1 MVSCHN
7 LCECTMKTTNE
18 WQFLKGLSIDPISF
32 LGLVAVNDEVY
43 ILSCGPAWLH
53 ECPAG
58 MSETWRVE
66 CYNPGSDEWKLKT
79 KITMTL
85 EKDSCLNFA
94 IRGTVKVFRGLRSSS
109 QITLC
114 NNRNVPSPT
123 QDKLLRRSDKRKC
136 SIMWFLKKLTSLKFS
151 SLIIVDNSCSLELPS
166 CGWEKTIKCYIPRQ
180 TLFKKDFDR
189 L

>member
-1 MVSCHN
+1 
-7 LCECTMKTTNE
+7 
-18 WQFLKGLSIDPISF
+18 
-32 LGLVAVNDEVY
+32 
-43 ILSCGPAWLH
+43 
-53 ECPAG
+53 
-58 MSETWRVE
+58 
-66 CYNPGSDEWKLKT
+66 
-79 KITMTL
+79 MTL

-123 QDKLLRRSDKRKC
+123 QDKLLRWSDKRKC

-180 TLFKKDFDR
+180 TLFKKDLFWSALINFCLSSGNIVIGTLDFIWNMSKKFVEGYVVAYFINWSFTA
-189 L
+189 LFSALKMIISVYS